1 MRASCDWNDAHVSN
15 EFRLDTRSL
24 NRLLDAV
31 PEKEVSRLLH
41 GAERVSLPRGE
52 VLSRQGEP
60 IVRVHFPLTAVLS
73 LVTTLTDGSTIEIS
87 TIGNEGTT
95 AVPVYLGGDS
105 MSNATCLCQ
114 IPGES
119 LIMDTESFRAAARQS
134 EPLRSVMDRYVL
146 ALLTQVGQAVACNAL
161 HTTIERAA
169 RWLLTSHDRVRA
181 DEFSLT
187 QEFLSYMLGV
197 RRASVT
203 VAARTLQAAGL
214 IRYQHGKI
222 TIVDRAGLEEAACEC
237 YFVMRSAL
245 EEALGPE

>member
-1 MRASCDWNDAHVSN
+1 MDGIRT
-15 EFRLDTRSL
+15 ETRSL
-24 NRLLDAV
+24 NRILDAL
-31 PEKEVSRLLH
+31 PEKELARLLRR
-41 GAERVSLPRGE
+41 AERGSNKRGE
-52 VLSRQGEP
+52 VLSRQGKS
-60 IVRVHFPLTAVLS
+60 ITRVHFPVTAVLS

-95 AVPVYLGGDS
+95 GVPIHLGADS
-105 MSNATCLCQ
+105 MANATCICQ

-119 LIMDTESFRAAARQS
+119 LSMDAPSFRAAARQS
-134 EPLRSVMDRYVL
+134 EQLRSVMDRYVL

-161 HTTIERAA
+161 HSTIERAA
-169 RWLLTSHDRVRA
+169 RWLLTSHDRVRS
-181 DEFSLT
+181 DEFALT

-203 VAARTLQAAGL
+203 VAARTLQAAHL

-222 TIVDRAGLEEAACEC
+222 TIVDRPGLEEAACEC

>member
-1 MRASCDWNDAHVSN
+1 MDGTRI
-15 EFRLDTRSL
+15 ETRSQ
-24 NRLLDAV
+24 NRLLDAL
-31 PEKEVSRLLH
+31 PEKDLTRLLRRADRGSH
-41 GAERVSLPRGE
+41 KRGE
-52 VLSRQGEP
+52 VLSRQGKS
-60 IVRVHFPLTAVLS
+60 ITRVHFPVTAVLS

-95 AVPVYLGGDS
+95 GVPIYLGADS
-105 MSNATCLCQ
+105 MANATCICQ

-119 LIMDTESFRAAARQS
+119 LSMDAATFRAAARQS
-134 EPLRSVMDRYVL
+134 EQLRSVMDRYVL

-169 RWLLTSHDRVRA
+169 RWLLTSHDRVRS
-181 DEFSLT
+181 DEFALT

-203 VAARTLQAAGL
+203 IAARTLQAAHL

>member
-1 MRASCDWNDAHVSN
+1 LTNHVAA
-15 EFRLDTRSL
+15 DTRSL

-31 PEKEVSRLLH
+31 PAEDRDLLLE
-41 GAERVSLPRGE
+41 GADHVSLPRGE
-52 VLSRQGEP
+52 ILFRQGKT
-60 IVRVHFPLTAVLS
+60 IQKVHFPATAVLS
-73 LVTTLTDGSTIEIS
+73 LVTTLADGATIEMS

-95 AVPVYLGGDS
+95 AAPVYLGATS
-105 MSNATCLCQ
+105 MANATCLCQ
-114 IPGES
+114 IPGEALS
-119 LIMDTESFRAAARQS
+119 VDAQAFRAVVDRS
-134 EPLRSVMDRYVL
+134 EQLRSVMDRYVL
-146 ALLTQVGQAVACNAL
+146 ALLIQVGQAVACNAL
-161 HTTIERAA
+161 HSMIERAA

-197 RRASVT
+197 RRASVS
-203 VAARTLQAAGL
+203 VAARTLQQAGL

-245 EEALGPE
+245 EEVVGPQ